1 METYRCMTENSSQVK
16 ERVEAYWAKRAD
28 SFYRLR
34 ESEIHSRRF
43 ARWESEILSRLPE
56 GRALKVLDVGCGTGF
71 FSVLLAGHGQ
81 QVTGIDLTPEMIA
94 GAERAAG
101 EAGVKADFQIMDAEH
116 PDFAD
121 ETFDLVISRN
131 LTWTLPNPGKAYE
144 EWLRVLKKGGILL
157 NFDAEYAKED
167 HAQQVGCELGTG
179 LNCDMIQECR
189 RIYDLLAISRLTRPE
204 WDRQMLQS
212 LGAKSIETDLEV
224 GLRVYPEERRFR
236 QEFPFFGIRAVR

>member
-1 METYRCMTENSSQVK
+1 MAEANKGPSKVSSFIK
-16 ERVEAYWAKRAD
+16 G
-28 SFYRLR
+28 S
-34 ESEIHSRRF
+34 S
-43 ARWESEILSRLPE
+43 ILVLSNVCLKAINFFLLP
-56 GRALKVLDVGCGTGF
+56 LYT
-71 FSVLLAGHGQ
+71 HN
-81 QVTGIDLTPEMIA
+81 LTPEMIA

-236 QEFPFFGIRAVR
+236 QEFPFFSIRAVR